1 LVENQDMCVAFVGS
15 DAVESGRIQMEYAAR
30 LLGGC
35 GDVVVLKGPIGHK
48 AEIGRTK
55 GMREIL
61 DKNPGINVV
70 YEQSANWSRGEGR
83 IIIENLLNSGKHID
97 AVISQND
104 EMVLRALEAINKFN
118 LSGQIK
124 VFGIDA
130 IPEALKQINEGNMH
144 GTVFQDAKAQGAMAI
159 QTAVK
164 VDRGER
170 IESNIYIPYVLVTK
184 DDVSKYLN

>member
-1 LVENQDMCVAFVGS
+1 
-15 DAVESGRIQMEYAAR
+15 
-30 LLGGC
+30 
-35 GDVVVLKGPIGHK
+35 
-48 AEIGRTK
+48 
-55 GMREIL
+55 
-61 DKNPGINVV
+61 
-70 YEQSANWSRGEGR
+70 
-83 IIIENLLNSGKHID
+83 
-97 AVISQND
+97 
-104 EMVLRALEAINKFN
+104 MVLRALEAINKFN